1 MKKVIAGLF
10 LVLLFGCGQ
19 ASKEKTNDTP
29 DTQPPDTS
37 SSVVQMN
44 PDIKTVPF
52 AASPDNERVQMLIAS
67 ARQTMD
73 SIDLA
78 YDKVRTSSK
87 MLNLSLDDRE
97 KLNEAL
103 EEMNMA
109 KELILLE
116 THKQI
121 IDELN
126 EKSLSLNNVVGTIN
140 AKSEE
145 MRSVCQTIRWIS
157 EIIKKTT
164 DLFATALTAGI
175 VKPRM
180 N

>member
-1 MKKVIAGLF
+1 MKQVAA
-10 LVLLFGCGQ
+10 VLCLAMLFGCGQ
-19 ASKEKTNDTP
+19 ASKQKTNNTEEPQTTDSPSTY
-29 DTQPPDTS
+29 
-37 SSVVQMN
+37 VEVN
-44 PDIKTVPF
+44 PDIKSVPF
-52 AASPDNERVQMLIAS
+52 AASPVNERVQMLIAS
-67 ARQTMD
+67 AKQTMD

-78 YDKVRTSSK
+78 YEKVRISTR
-87 MLNLSLDDRE
+87 MTDLSLDDRE

-109 KELILLE
+109 KDLILLE

-126 EKSLSLNNVVGTIN
+126 EKSLSLKNVVSTIN
-140 AKSEE
+140 SKSEE

-164 DLFATALTAGI
+164 DL
-175 VKPRM
+175 
-180 N
+180 